1 MDLFDQLRAFVATA
15 RCGSFTAAA
24 EELGTSNRLTSKYVA
39 ELEQRLGVR
48 LLQRTTRQVGL
59 SPAGE
64 TLLAGVPA
72 LLDGIDDLLEEVS
85 QGSEGLSGPLRIT
98 APVTFGEIYV
108 AGMLARFGTKY
119 PDLTIDLRLSD
130 TYADLASEG
139 IDLALRIGHFDL
151 SSMKVRR
158 LTSFESILVAS
169 PAFLAQSPEIT
180 KPEDLSEVACIV
192 DTNRRFP
199 RRWNFTR
206 VSEERVVQVKG
217 RFQVNSAHAAAELA
231 RQGLGVA
238 YIPSFAVSDAIEGGA
253 LVPLLAEWTGEKGDV
268 AAVYLE
274 GRALPRKVRTLIDFI
289 VADIG
294 GTSF

>member
-119 PDLTIDLRLSD
+119 PDLTTDLRLSD

-206 VSEERVVQVKG
+206 ASEERVVQVKG

-238 YIPSFAVSDAIEGGA
+238 YIPSFAVSDALEGGA

-294 GTSF
+294 GTYF